1 MRSLYLW
8 CSKFQLTLV
17 SRGLLLGS
25 LTVLPAAVLLCA
37 WLWLG
42 WSQSQPTGEDKHL
55 SAQARLGQ
63 LVFHDTS
70 LSASGQ
76 QSCASC
82 HLKEL
87 GHASARGLEI
97 GGQQMQFTGDR
108 NTPSLRY
115 LWRNTGL
122 HIDEEGKASGGYFW
136 DGRADS
142 LKSQAAEPFL
152 NPVEMANV
160 DKASVVAKLSR
171 TAYAAEFERVFGTDI
186 WQQTD
191 KAFGAMTQALASY
204 QTEDINFHPFDSVFD
219 RVSQG
224 QASFNAAQARGW
236 ELFKDPE
243 KGNCAACHTA
253 EADKDGTPPLF
264 TDNSYDNLGVP
275 ATAKMLKNQTLDKGV
290 CTHPLVRARP
300 DAQKLCGAFKVPS
313 LRNVAVRRAFF
324 HNAAMTDL
332 REVIAF
338 YATRDTDPKRWYG
351 TTDTLGGVPKALR
364 ANVNRDEVP
373 YGQKPGEQ
381 PRLDE
386 QEIDDLLAFLL
397 TLTDADLAGSVAKPR
412 TATAAPAV
420 AARASPPVANPKAAN
435 SL

>member
-1 MRSLYLW
+1 MIPM
-8 CSKFQLTLV
+8 Q
-17 SRGLLLGS
+17 GLLKHHYGFVIWL
-25 LTVLPAAVLLCA
+25 VLAAVMLSGLA
-37 WLWLG
+37 WLG
-42 WSQSQPTGEDKHL
+42 WHEVHKPIHTQQL
-55 SAQARLGQ
+55 SAKARLGEQ
-63 LVFHDTS
+63 VFHDTT

-82 HLKEL
+82 HLKEF

-97 GGQQMQFTGDR
+97 GGSQMQFSGDR

-122 HIDEEGKASGGYFW
+122 QFDEEGKASGGFFW
-136 DGRADS
+136 DGRSDS
-142 LKSQAAEPFL
+142 LNAQAAEPFL
-152 NPVEMANV
+152 NPAEMANA

-171 TAYAAEFERVFGTDI
+171 TAYAAEFERVFGKDI

-191 KAFGAMTQALASY
+191 KAFAGMTQALASY
-204 QTEDINFHPFDSVFD
+204 QTEVTDFHPFDSVFD

-224 QASFNAAQARGW
+224 QASFSATQARGW

-253 EADKDGTPPLF
+253 EADKDGTPALF

-275 ATAKMLKNQTLDKGV
+275 VSSKMLKHQALDKGV
-290 CTHPLVRARP
+290 CTHPLVRARS
-300 DAQKLCGAFKVPS
+300 DAQSLCGAFKVPG

-351 TTDTLGGVPKALR
+351 TSKPLGGVPPSLR

-373 YGQKPGEQ
+373 YGQKLGEQ
-381 PRLDE
+381 ARLSE
-386 QEIDDLLAFLL
+386 QDIDDLLAFLH
-397 TLTDADLAGSVAKPR
+397 TLTDADLQAITASPRAAIAAPSVAAHADR
-412 TATAAPAV
+412 RAAN
-420 AARASPPVANPKAAN
+420 PVALNN
-435 SL
+435 R

>member
-1 MRSLYLW
+1 MKLLPNHRRG
-8 CSKFQLTLV
+8 FV
-17 SRGLLLGS
+17 IGLLS
-25 LTVLPAAVLLCA
+25 AAVLLCGLA
-37 WLWLG
+37 WLG
-42 WSQSQPTGEDKHL
+42 WHQFHKPIHTQPL
-55 SAQARLGQ
+55 SAQAQLGHEI
-63 LVFHDTS
+63 FHDRS
-70 LSASGQ
+70 LSVSGQ

-82 HLKEL
+82 HLKEF

-97 GGQQMQFTGDR
+97 GGPQMQFKGDR

-122 HIDEEGKASGGYFW
+122 HFDEEGKASGGFFW

-142 LKSQAAEPFL
+142 LNAQAAEPFL
-152 NPVEMANV
+152 NPAEMANA
-160 DKASVVAKLSR
+160 DKSSVVAKLSR
-171 TAYAAEFERVFGTDI
+171 AAYAVEFERVFGTGI
-186 WQQTD
+186 WQQPD
-191 KAFGAMTQALASY
+191 KAFDAMTQALASY
-204 QTEDINFHPFDSVFD
+204 QTEDADFHPFDSVFD

-275 ATAKMLKNQTLDKGV
+275 TSAQMLKSQALDKGV

-300 DAQKLCGAFKVPS
+300 DAQSLCGAFKVPS

-324 HNAAMTDL
+324 HSASMTDL

-351 TTDTLGGVPKALR
+351 TTKPLGGVPKALR

-381 PRLDE
+381 ARLSE
-386 QEIDDLLAFLL
+386 QDIDDLLAFLH
-397 TLTDADLAGSVAKPR
+397 TLTDADLQAITASPR
-412 TATAAPAV
+412 AAIAAPSA
-420 AARASPPVANPKAAN
+420 AARADRRAASPVALNN
-435 SL
+435 R

>member
-1 MRSLYLW
+1 MKLLLKHRRG
-8 CSKFQLTLV
+8 FV
-17 SRGLLLGS
+17 IGLLS
-25 LTVLPAAVLLCA
+25 AAVLWCGLA
-37 WLWLG
+37 WLAWHQFHKPNHG
-42 WSQSQPTGEDKHL
+42 HPL
-55 SAQARLGQ
+55 SAQARLGHQ
-63 LVFHDTS
+63 VFHDTS

-97 GGQQMQFTGDR
+97 GGPQMQFTGDR

-122 HIDEEGKASGGYFW
+122 QFDEEGKASGGFFW

-142 LKSQAAEPFL
+142 LNAQAAEPFL
-152 NPVEMANV
+152 NPAEMANA

-171 TAYAAEFERVFGTDI
+171 AAYAAEFERVFGKDI

-191 KAFGAMTQALASY
+191 KAFAAVTQALASY
-204 QTEDINFHPFDSVFD
+204 QTEDTDFHPFDSVFD

-275 ATAKMLKNQTLDKGV
+275 VSSKMLKHQALDKGV
-290 CTHPLVRARP
+290 CTHPLVRTRS
-300 DAQKLCGAFKVPS
+300 DAQSMCGAFKVPS

-332 REVIAF
+332 REVITF

-351 TTDTLGGVPKALR
+351 TSKPLGGVNPSLR

-381 PRLDE
+381 ARLSE
-386 QEIDDLLAFLL
+386 QDIDDLLAFLH
-397 TLTDADLAGSVAKPR
+397 TLTDADLKAI
-412 TATAAPAV
+412 TASPQAAIAAPSV
-420 AARASPPVANPKAAN
+420 AARADRRAASPVALNN
-435 SL
+435 R

>member
-1 MRSLYLW
+1 M
-8 CSKFQLTLV
+8 K
-17 SRGLLLGS
+17 LLLKHRRGFVIRLLS
-25 LTVLPAAVLLCA
+25 ATVLLCGLA
-37 WLWLG
+37 WLAWHQFHKPNPG
-42 WSQSQPTGEDKHL
+42 QPL
-55 SAQARLGQ
+55 SAQARLGHQ
-63 LVFHDTS
+63 VFHDTS

-97 GGQQMQFTGDR
+97 GGPQMQFTGDR

-122 HIDEEGKASGGYFW
+122 QFDEEGKASGGFFW

-142 LKSQAAEPFL
+142 LNAQAAEPFL
-152 NPVEMANV
+152 NPAEMANA

-171 TAYAAEFERVFGTDI
+171 TAYAAEFERVFGKDI

-191 KAFGAMTQALASY
+191 KAFAAMTQALASY
-204 QTEDINFHPFDSVFD
+204 QTEDTDFHPFDSVFD
-219 RVSQG
+219 RTAQG
-224 QASFNAAQARGW
+224 QASFTAAQQRGW

-253 EADKDGTPPLF
+253 EADKDGTPALF

-275 ATAKMLKNQTLDKGV
+275 VSSKMLKHQAIDKGV
-290 CTHPLVRARP
+290 CTHPLVQARA
-300 DAQKLCGAFKVPS
+300 DAQSMCGAFKVPS

-351 TTDTLGGVPKALR
+351 TSKPLSGVHPSLR

-373 YGQKPGEQ
+373 YGQKSGEQ
-381 PRLDE
+381 ARLSE
-386 QEIDDLLAFLL
+386 QDIDDLLAFLH
-397 TLTDADLAGSVAKPR
+397 TLTDADLKAI
-412 TATAAPAV
+412 TASPQAAIAAPSV
-420 AARASPPVANPKAAN
+420 AARADRRAANPVALNN
-435 SL
+435 R

>member
-1 MRSLYLW
+1 MRM
-8 CSKFQLTLV
+8 LV
-17 SRGLLLGS
+17 SKHKLFIGLL
-25 LTVLPAAVLLCA
+25 AAVLLCGLA
-37 WLWLG
+37 WLG
-42 WSQSQPTGEDKHL
+42 WQHSHKPNPDQTL
-55 SAQARLGQ
+55 SAQAQLGHEI
-63 LVFHDTS
+63 FHDKS
-70 LSASGQ
+70 LSVSGQ

-82 HLKEL
+82 HLKAL
-87 GHASARGLEI
+87 GHASARGLEN
-97 GGQQMQFTGDR
+97 GGPDRQATGVR

-122 HIDEEGKASGGYFW
+122 QFDEEGKASGGFFW

-142 LKSQAAEPFL
+142 LNAQAAEPFL
-152 NPVEMANV
+152 NPAEMANT
-160 DKASVVAKLSR
+160 DKTSVVAKLAR
-171 TAYAAEFERVFGTDI
+171 AAYAAEFERVFGKDI
-186 WQQTD
+186 WQHTD
-191 KAFGAMTQALASY
+191 KAFDAMTQALASY
-204 QTEDINFHPFDSVFD
+204 QTEDPDFHPFDSLFD
-219 RVSQG
+219 RVAQG
-224 QASFNAAQARGW
+224 QARFTADQQRGW

-275 ATAKMLKNQTLDKGV
+275 VSTKMLKTQGLDNGV

-300 DAQKLCGAFKVPS
+300 DAQSLCGAFKVPS

-351 TTDTLGGVPKALR
+351 TRKPLGGVHPSLR

-381 PRLDE
+381 PRLSE
-386 QEIDDLLAFLL
+386 QDIDDLLAFLH
-397 TLTDADLAGSVAKPR
+397 TLTDADLKAS
-412 TATAAPAV
+412 TASPQAAVAAPAV
-420 AARASPPVANPKAAN
+420 AVRADRSVASPVALNN
-435 SL
+435 R

>member
-1 MRSLYLW
+1 M
-8 CSKFQLTLV
+8 Q
-17 SRGLLLGS
+17 GLLSHRSRFVIWLA
-25 LTVLPAAVLLCA
+25 PAAVLLCA
-37 WLWLG
+37 LAWLAWH
-42 WSQSQPTGEDKHL
+42 QVHKPIHTQQL
-55 SAQARLGQ
+55 SAQAQLGHH
-63 LVFHDTS
+63 LFHDTS

-97 GGQQMQFTGDR
+97 GGPQMQFTGDR

-122 HIDEEGKASGGYFW
+122 HFDEEGKASGGFFW
-136 DGRADS
+136 DGRSDS
-142 LKSQAAEPFL
+142 LNAQAAEPFL
-152 NPVEMANV
+152 NPAEMANP
-160 DKASVVAKLSR
+160 DKASVVAKLSHA
-171 TAYAAEFERVFGTDI
+171 AYAAQFERLFGKDI
-186 WQQTD
+186 WQHTD
-191 KAFGAMTQALASY
+191 KAFDAMTQALASY
-204 QTEDINFHPFDSVFD
+204 QTEDADFHPFDSVFD

-224 QASFNAAQARGW
+224 KASFNAQQQRGW

-275 ATAKMLKNQTLDKGV
+275 VSAKRLKTQAIDKGV
-290 CTHPLVRARP
+290 CTHPLVSARA
-300 DAQKLCGAFKVPS
+300 DAHTLCGAFKVPS

-351 TTDTLGGVPKALR
+351 TNKPLGGVHPSLR
-364 ANVNRDEVP
+364 PNVNRDEVP
-373 YGQKPGEQ
+373 YGQKPGERA
-381 PRLDE
+381 RLIE
-386 QEIDDLLAFLL
+386 QDIDDLLAFLH
-397 TLTDADLAGSVAKPR
+397 TLTDADLQAI
-412 TATAAPAV
+412 T
-420 AARASPPVANPKAAN
+420 ASPPVAIAAPSAAAHAGRRAASPVALN
-435 SL
+435 NR

>member
-1 MRSLYLW
+1 MIPM
-8 CSKFQLTLV
+8 Q
-17 SRGLLLGS
+17 GLLKHPHGFVIWLV
-25 LTVLPAAVLLCA
+25 LTAVMLCGLA
-37 WLWLG
+37 WHEVHKPIHT
-42 WSQSQPTGEDKHL
+42 QQL
-55 SAQARLGQ
+55 SAQARLGEQ
-63 LVFHDTS
+63 VFHDTT

-97 GGQQMQFTGDR
+97 GGSQMQFSGDR

-122 HIDEEGKASGGYFW
+122 QFDEEGKASGGFFW
-136 DGRADS
+136 DGRSDS
-142 LKSQAAEPFL
+142 LIAQAAEPFL
-152 NPVEMANV
+152 NPAEMANA

-171 TAYAAEFERVFGTDI
+171 TAYAAEFERVFGKDI

-191 KAFGAMTQALASY
+191 KAFAGMTQALASY
-204 QTEDINFHPFDSVFD
+204 QTEVTDFHPFDSVFD

-224 QASFNAAQARGW
+224 QASFNTAQARGW

-264 TDNSYDNLGVP
+264 TDNSYDSLGVP
-275 ATAKMLKNQTLDKGV
+275 TSAQMLKSQALDKGV

-300 DAQKLCGAFKVPS
+300 DAQSLCGAFKVPS

-324 HNAAMTDL
+324 HSASMTDL

-351 TTDTLGGVPKALR
+351 TTKPLGGVPKALR

-381 PRLDE
+381 ARLSE
-386 QEIDDLLAFLL
+386 QDIDDLLAFLH
-397 TLTDADLAGSVAKPR
+397 TLTDADLQAITASPRAAIAAPSVAAHADR
-412 TATAAPAV
+412 RAAN
-420 AARASPPVANPKAAN
+420 PVALNN
-435 SL
+435 R

>member
-1 MRSLYLW
+1 MKLLPNHRRG
-8 CSKFQLTLV
+8 FV
-17 SRGLLLGS
+17 IGLLS
-25 LTVLPAAVLLCA
+25 AAVLLCGLA
-37 WLWLG
+37 WLG
-42 WSQSQPTGEDKHL
+42 WHQFHKPIHTQPL
-55 SAQARLGQ
+55 SAQARLGHEI
-63 LVFHDTS
+63 FHDKS
-70 LSASGQ
+70 LSVSGQ

-82 HLKEL
+82 HLKEF

-97 GGQQMQFTGDR
+97 GGPQMQFKGDR

-122 HIDEEGKASGGYFW
+122 HFDEEGKASGGFFW

-142 LKSQAAEPFL
+142 LKTQAAEPFL
-152 NPVEMANV
+152 NPAEMANA

-171 TAYAAEFERVFGTDI
+171 AAYAAEFERVFGTGI
-186 WQQTD
+186 WQQPD
-191 KAFGAMTQALASY
+191 KAFDAMTQALASY
-204 QTEDINFHPFDSVFD
+204 QTEDADFHPFDSVFD

-224 QASFNAAQARGW
+224 QASFNTAQARGW

-275 ATAKMLKNQTLDKGV
+275 TSAQMLKSQALDKGV

-300 DAQKLCGAFKVPS
+300 DAQSLCGAFKVPS

-324 HNAAMTDL
+324 HSASMTDL

-351 TTDTLGGVPKALR
+351 TTKPLGGVHPSLR
-364 ANVNRDEVP
+364 PHVNRDEVP

-381 PRLDE
+381 ARLSE
-386 QEIDDLLAFLL
+386 QDIDDLLAFLH
-397 TLTDADLAGSVAKPR
+397 TLTDADLQAITASPR
-412 TATAAPAV
+412 AAIAAPSA
-420 AARASPPVANPKAAN
+420 AARADRRAASPVALNN
-435 SL
+435 R

>member
-1 MRSLYLW
+1 MIPM
-8 CSKFQLTLV
+8 Q
-17 SRGLLLGS
+17 GLLKHHYGFVIWL
-25 LTVLPAAVLLCA
+25 VLAAVMLCGLA
-37 WLWLG
+37 WLG
-42 WSQSQPTGEDKHL
+42 WHEVHKPIHTQQL
-55 SAQARLGQ
+55 SAKARLGEQ
-63 LVFHDTS
+63 VFHDTT

-82 HLKEL
+82 HLKEF

-97 GGQQMQFTGDR
+97 GGSQMQFSGDR

-122 HIDEEGKASGGYFW
+122 QFDEEG
-136 DGRADS
+136 
-142 LKSQAAEPFL
+142 
-152 NPVEMANV
+152 
-160 DKASVVAKLSR
+160 KASVVAKLSR
-171 TAYAAEFERVFGTDI
+171 TAYAAEFERVFGKDI

-191 KAFGAMTQALASY
+191 KAFAGMTQALASY
-204 QTEDINFHPFDSVFD
+204 QTEVTDFHPFDSVFD

-224 QASFNAAQARGW
+224 QASFSATQARGW

-253 EADKDGTPPLF
+253 EADKDGTPALF

-275 ATAKMLKNQTLDKGV
+275 VSSKMLKHQALDKGV
-290 CTHPLVRARP
+290 CTHPLVRARS
-300 DAQKLCGAFKVPS
+300 DAQSLCGAFKVPG

-351 TTDTLGGVPKALR
+351 TSKPLGGVPPSLR

-381 PRLDE
+381 ARLSEKD
-386 QEIDDLLAFLL
+386 IDDLLAFLH
-397 TLTDADLAGSVAKPR
+397 TLTDADLAQS
-412 TATAAPAV
+412 AAMRPGAAAV
-420 AARASPPVANPKAAN
+420 ANAAVRADRRVASPVALNN
-435 SL
+435 H

>member
-1 MRSLYLW
+1 MKLLPNHRRG
-8 CSKFQLTLV
+8 FV
-17 SRGLLLGS
+17 IGLLS
-25 LTVLPAAVLLCA
+25 AAVLLSGLA
-37 WLWLG
+37 WLG
-42 WSQSQPTGEDKHL
+42 WHQFHKPIHTQPL
-55 SAQARLGQ
+55 SAQARLGHEI
-63 LVFHDTS
+63 FHDKS
-70 LSASGQ
+70 LSVSGQ

-82 HLKEL
+82 HLKEF

-97 GGQQMQFTGDR
+97 GGPQMQFKGDR

-122 HIDEEGKASGGYFW
+122 HFDEEGKASGGFFW

-142 LKSQAAEPFL
+142 LNAQAAEPFL
-152 NPVEMANV
+152 NPAEMANA
-160 DKASVVAKLSR
+160 DKSSVVAKLSR
-171 TAYAAEFERVFGTDI
+171 AAYAVEFERVFGTGI
-186 WQQTD
+186 WQQPD
-191 KAFGAMTQALASY
+191 KAFDAMTQALASY
-204 QTEDINFHPFDSVFD
+204 QTEDADFHPFDSVFD

-224 QASFNAAQARGW
+224 QASFNTAQARGW

-253 EADKDGTPPLF
+253 EADKDGTPALF

-275 ATAKMLKNQTLDKGV
+275 VSSKMLKHQALDKGV

-300 DAQKLCGAFKVPS
+300 DAQSLCGAFKVPS

-324 HNAAMTDL
+324 HSASMTDL

-351 TTDTLGGVPKALR
+351 TTKPLGGVPKALR

-381 PRLDE
+381 ARLSE
-386 QEIDDLLAFLL
+386 QDIDDLLAFLH
-397 TLTDADLAGSVAKPR
+397 TLTDADLQAITASPRAAIAAPSVAAHADR
-412 TATAAPAV
+412 RAAN
-420 AARASPPVANPKAAN
+420 PVALNN
-435 SL
+435 R

>member
-1 MRSLYLW
+1 MKLLLKHRRG
-8 CSKFQLTLV
+8 FV
-17 SRGLLLGS
+17 IGLLS
-25 LTVLPAAVLLCA
+25 AAVLLCSLA
-37 WLWLG
+37 WLAWHQFHKPNPG
-42 WSQSQPTGEDKHL
+42 QPL
-55 SAQARLGQ
+55 SAQAQLGHEI
-63 LVFHDTS
+63 FHDKS
-70 LSASGQ
+70 LSVSGQ

-97 GGQQMQFTGDR
+97 GGPQMQFTGDR

-122 HIDEEGKASGGYFW
+122 QFDEEGKASGGFFW

-142 LKSQAAEPFL
+142 LNAQAAEPFL
-152 NPVEMANV
+152 NPAEMANT

-171 TAYAAEFERVFGTDI
+171 TAYAAEFESVFGKDI

-191 KAFGAMTQALASY
+191 KAFAAMTQALASY
-204 QTEDINFHPFDSVFD
+204 QTEDTDFHPFDSVFD
-219 RVSQG
+219 RAAQG
-224 QASFNAAQARGW
+224 QASLTAAQQRGW

-275 ATAKMLKNQTLDKGV
+275 VSSKMLKHQALDKGV
-290 CTHPLVRARP
+290 CTHPLVRTRS
-300 DAQKLCGAFKVPS
+300 DAQSMCGAFKVPS

-351 TTDTLGGVPKALR
+351 TSKPLGGVNPSLR

-381 PRLDE
+381 ARLSE
-386 QEIDDLLAFLL
+386 QDIDDLLAFLH
-397 TLTDADLAGSVAKPR
+397 TLTDADLKAI
-412 TATAAPAV
+412 TASPQAAIAAPSV
-420 AARASPPVANPKAAN
+420 AARADRRAASPVALNN
-435 SL
+435 R